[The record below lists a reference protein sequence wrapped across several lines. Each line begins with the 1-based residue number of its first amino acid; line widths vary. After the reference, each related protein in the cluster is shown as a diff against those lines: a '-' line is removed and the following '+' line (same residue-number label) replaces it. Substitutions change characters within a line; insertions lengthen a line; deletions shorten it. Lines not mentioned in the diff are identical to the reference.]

1 MVNSVGRSVGTVV
14 ISSTKTTL
22 YTVPKQM
29 FTVVNYAFVVN
40 NSTGDINFNFAWTDS
55 SSTDTEYDRTISS
68 TLIKK
73 THEYFTWPLP
83 MDEGDTLNVTKST
96 TLTCNITLN
105 IDEEYTER
113 VQR

>member
-1 MVNSVGRSVGTVV
+1 
-14 ISSTKTTL
+14 
-22 YTVPKQM
+22 
-29 FTVVNYAFVVN
+29 
-40 NSTGDINFNFAWTDS
+40 
-55 SSTDTEYDRTISS
+55 
-68 TLIKK
+68 
-73 THEYFTWPLP
+73 